1 MLNRPDKSIRERL
14 TKLETHLNN
23 ENPLLVDIVPRFKKL
38 DTIAYKMGLLD
49 TNESYATS
57 IPWWPLVSV
66 LGTFSAGKSSFI
78 NNFLG
83 DRLQLTGNQ
92 AVDDKFTV
100 ITYSSSDEHR
110 VLPGVALNSDP
121 RFPFYQ
127 MSDEID
133 KVASGEG
140 RRIDAYLQM
149 KTSHSDKLS
158 GKIIIDSPGFDA
170 DEQRNAILRLT
181 DHIVDLSD
189 LVLVFFD
196 ARHPEPGAMQDTLDH
211 LVGNTISRSD
221 SEKFLYI
228 LNQIDTAA
236 QEDNPEAVVASWQR
250 ALAAKGLTAGRFY
263 SIYNQDVAVPI
274 IDEAVRQR
282 FENKCAQDRAAIFDR
297 IHQVEVERS
306 YRIVGALQTIAGD
319 IEHQVVPLVKAAM
332 KKWLKMVLVLDA
344 TAIGIFTVILF
355 VLAQWFDSW
364 ALFSYDFTNENILSS
379 IKLGLT
385 VLGFAMVHYS
395 VRAFSAK
402 YIASKIDT
410 NIKIDKKIAGEYH
423 EGKILAGNIKKAFL
437 KNTQPLRSIFR
448 PMPVG
453 WSMRSKRV
461 LDQVA
466 SDSCEFIQ
474 TMNDRYTRPSGKKV
488 QLENRIMQQDA
499 NQRAAVEVADDA

>member
-1 MLNRPDKSIRERL
+1 MLNRPDKSIRDRL
-14 TKLETHLNN
+14 TKLESHLNN
-23 ENPLLVDIVPRFKKL
+23 ENPLLSDVVSRFKKL
-38 DTIAYKMGLLD
+38 DTVAYKMGLLD
-49 TNESYATS
+49 TSESYATT

-83 DRLQLTGNQ
+83 DKLQLTGNQ

-100 ITYSSSDEHR
+100 VTYSNSKDNR
-110 VLPGVALNSDP
+110 VLPGIALDSDP

-133 KVASGEG
+133 KVALGEG

-170 DEQRNAILRLT
+170 DDQRNAILRLT

-211 LVGNTISRSD
+211 LVGQTINRSD

-236 QEDNPEAVVASWQR
+236 QEDNPEAVVAAWQR

-263 SIYNQDVAVPI
+263 SIYNSDLAVPI
-274 IDEAVRQR
+274 EDEAVRHR
-282 FENKCAQDRAAIFDR
+282 FENKCKQDKSAIFDR

-319 IEHQVVPLVKAAM
+319 IEKQVVPVVKDAM
-332 KKWLKMVLVLDA
+332 TKWLKMVLTLDA
-344 TAIGIFTVILF
+344 VAIGIFALVMV
-355 VLAQWFDSW
+355 VLGQWLDSW
-364 ALFSYDFTNENILSS
+364 ALFVYDFTNDSVMSS
-379 IKLGLT
+379 VKLGAT
-385 VLGFAMVHYS
+385 IIGFSIVHFS
-395 VRAFSAK
+395 ARKFSAK
-402 YIASKIDT
+402 VIANKITSKVF
-410 NIKIDKKIAGEYH
+410 KDKNLAGEYR
-423 EGKILAGNIKKAFL
+423 EGKIHAGNIKNAFL
-437 KNTQPLRSIFR
+437 KNTQSLRSIFR

-453 WSMRSKRV
+453 WSMRSRR
-461 LDQVA
+461 LLTQIT
-466 SDSCEFIQ
+466 SDACDFIQ
-474 TMNDRYTRPSGKKV
+474 TMNDRYTKPSGQIQQNKAAKV
-488 QLENRIMQQDA
+488 DA
-499 NQRAAVEVADDA
+499 VVEEEAVGS

>member
-1 MLNRPDKSIRERL
+1 MLNRPDKSIRDRL
-14 TKLETHLNN
+14 TKLESHLNN
-23 ENPLLVDIVPRFKKL
+23 ENPLLFDVVSRFKKL
-38 DTIAYKMGLLD
+38 DTVAYKMGLLD
-49 TNESYATS
+49 TNESYATT

-83 DRLQLTGNQ
+83 DKLQLTGNQ

-100 ITYSSSDEHR
+100 VTYSNSKDKR
-110 VLPGVALNSDP
+110 VLPGIALDSDP

-133 KVASGEG
+133 KVALGEG

-170 DEQRNAILRLT
+170 DDQRNAILRLT

-211 LVGNTISRSD
+211 LVGRTINRSD

-236 QEDNPEAVVASWQR
+236 QEDNPEAVVAAWQR

-263 SIYNQDVAVPI
+263 SIYNSDVAVPI
-274 IDEAVRQR
+274 ADEAVRQR
-282 FENKCAQDRAAIFDR
+282 FENKCKQDKSAIFDR

-319 IEHQVVPLVKAAM
+319 IENHVVPIVKDAM
-332 KKWLKMVLVLDA
+332 TKWLKMVLILDA
-344 TAIGIFTVILF
+344 VAIGIFTLVMF
-355 VLAQWFDSW
+355 VLGQGFDSW
-364 ALFSYDFTNENILSS
+364 NLFAYDFTNDGVVSS
-379 IKLGLT
+379 VKLGVTLI
-385 VLGFAMVHYS
+385 GFLIVHYS
-395 VRAFSAK
+395 ARTFSAK
-402 YIASKIDT
+402 VIANKITSKVFT
-410 NIKIDKKIAGEYH
+410 DKNLAGEH
-423 EGKILAGNIKKAFL
+423 REGKIQAGNIKNAFL
-437 KNTQPLRSIFR
+437 KNTQSLRSVFR

-453 WSMRSKRV
+453 WSMRSRRA
-461 LDQVA
+461 LAQVA
-466 SDSCEFIQ
+466 SDACDFIQ
-474 TMNDRYTRPSGKKV
+474 TMNDRYTKPSG
-488 QLENRIMQQDA
+488 EIQQNEAVRADA
-499 NQRAAVEVADDA
+499 VAEKEAVES